1 MAYIPGHE
9 FSLEGTEKLVEG
21 KWLHERSARTSKQP
35 HHLLHVTTY
44 VNPLPHPTRSTSLRS
59 EAAHGAERIVMSS
72 NSESEVDKASEVIL
86 CLWRS
91 SCHETAAYIE
101 SRSVTNV
108 LPDFKLCLSRSLL
121 QRASTVALHQ
131 IKTAKLRY
139 LKTRVIQP

>member
-1 MAYIPGHE
+1 
-9 FSLEGTEKLVEG
+9 
-21 KWLHERSARTSKQP
+21 
-35 HHLLHVTTY
+35 
-44 VNPLPHPTRSTSLRS
+44 
-59 EAAHGAERIVMSS
+59 MSS

-108 LPDFKLCLSRSLL
+108 LPGFKLCLSRSLL
-121 QRASTVALHQ
+121 QRVSTVALHQ